1 MSARTNAAKKSK
13 ASTTSRVES
22 AVSDAGEGLNEV
34 RLIGRLSQE
43 PELRTLPSGDPL
55 WTFRVVVPRNGPP
68 SAARA
73 SVDALDC
80 AVWSGRCRRTV
91 ASWRAGD
98 VVEVSGAVRRRFF
111 RAGGGAVSRVEIEVG
126 SARLIRRRSTS

>member
-1 MSARTNAAKKSK
+1 MSARTKASKTSK
-13 ASTTSRVES
+13 ASTGSRAQS
-22 AVSDAGEGLNEV
+22 AVPGAGEGLNEV
-34 RLIGRLSQE
+34 RLVGRLSQE

-55 WTFRVVVPRNGPP
+55 WTFRVVVPRSDPP

-73 SVDALDC
+73 TVDALDC
-80 AVWSGRCRRTV
+80 AVWSGRSRRTV

-98 VVEVSGAVRRRFF
+98 VVEVSGAIRRRFF